1 MYSYVLCDGYV
12 HVCIFTTVLCEI
24 YIYIYKLYIN
34 ISHIMSCHCWQ
45 DDDRRVRYATQQF
58 FLELGKNAHKKLAP
72 HLKALAG
79 SVVYMSV
86 YFVCVFSVLMYYL
99 CVDLH
104 IYIYIIYY
112 TVSTYYV
119 HICKCIV

>member
-1 MYSYVLCDGYV
+1 
-12 HVCIFTTVLCEI
+12 
-24 YIYIYKLYIN
+24 
-34 ISHIMSCHCWQ
+34 MSCHCWQ